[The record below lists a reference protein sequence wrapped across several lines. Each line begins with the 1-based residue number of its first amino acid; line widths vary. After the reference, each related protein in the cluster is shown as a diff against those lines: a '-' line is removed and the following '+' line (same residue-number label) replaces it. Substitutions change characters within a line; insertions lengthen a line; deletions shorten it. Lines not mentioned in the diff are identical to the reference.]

1 MLGVALKML
10 TGDRAKYLGL
20 VFGITFATL
29 LMSQQVS
36 IFVGLMAR
44 TASQIR
50 DVAEAD
56 VWVMDPQA
64 QYMEEIKPLPDRDLT
79 RVRGV
84 SGVQWAAP
92 LFKGLAV
99 IRAPGGVMQQ
109 AILMGIDDATLTGK
123 PPKMLVGAWE
133 DLKLPDAMIMDKA
146 GYEFLWPGQPFQLG
160 REVEIND
167 RRVVIVGLCE
177 ASPPF
182 LTFPIVYSRYSLALK
197 LSPGQRNRLSY
208 ILVKA
213 APGVSAR
220 DLATGIHAQTG
231 LQALTSHDFQ
241 WRSIRYYLQRTG
253 IPVNFGITVVLG
265 FIVGAAIAGQTFYIF
280 VIENL
285 KQFAAI
291 KAIGVRNRRILSMV
305 LLQAGVVAF
314 VGFGIGIGLAA
325 LFFFSTKDVPALRG
339 FTLHWQV
346 MAGTAVAVLAIITL
360 SSLVSIR
367 RVVTVDPAIVFRG

>member
-20 VFGITFATL
+20 IFGITFATL

-50 DVAEAD
+50 DISEAD

-64 QYMEEIKPLPDRDLT
+64 QYMEEIKPLPDRDLN

-92 LFKGLAV
+92 LFKSLAV
-99 IRAPGGVMQQ
+99 IRAPGGIMQQ

-123 PPKMLVGAWE
+123 PPKMIEGQWE

-146 GYEFLWPGQPFQLG
+146 GYEFLWPGEPFKLG

-213 APGVSAR
+213 APGIPPKE
-220 DLATGIHAQTG
+220 LAAGIQRQTG

-241 WRSIRYYLQRTG
+241 WRSIRYYLDRTG

-314 VGFGIGIGLAA
+314 IGFGLGIGLAA

-346 MAGTAVAVLAIITL
+346 MAGTALAVLTIITL